1 METPFCALFLRT
13 LSLPYPIRRGQ
24 ELPGCWRSRC
34 RGLFSLR
41 SSRYRDLSDHRAA
54 SWKELPTALGK
65 ISPPL
70 LPLNHLK
77 LLFLRQ
83 DYQQVVAKF
92 HGTFRSNKLP
102 LAL

>member
-1 METPFCALFLRT
+1 M
-13 LSLPYPIRRGQ
+13 
-24 ELPGCWRSRC
+24 
-34 RGLFSLR
+34 FSLR
-41 SSRYRDLSDHRAA
+41 SSRYRDLSHHRAA
-54 SWKELPTALGK
+54 SWKEFPTALGK

-102 LAL
+102 LALQATPRGCEAAALIRWERVGARGKRFD